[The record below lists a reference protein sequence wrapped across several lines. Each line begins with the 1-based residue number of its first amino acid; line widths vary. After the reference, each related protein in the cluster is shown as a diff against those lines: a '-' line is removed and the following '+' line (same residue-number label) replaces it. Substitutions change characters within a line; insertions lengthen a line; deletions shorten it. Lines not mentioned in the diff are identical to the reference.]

1 MKKTLLK
8 VENISI
14 YLKKKNIK
22 NCLVENISFELKEG
36 ECLGILGESGSGK
49 SLTCKSIMG
58 LLSLGIPKEIFI
70 VIHTNNK
77 DVISKFEEDI
87 SKWKVEE

>member
-1 MKKTLLK
+1 MKIMRIKLNTLNDANSLVK
-8 VENISI
+8 SI
-14 YLKKKNIK
+14 DKYNYDIDAV
-22 NCLVENISFELKEG
+22 CGRYVIDA
-36 ECLGILGESGSGK
+36 
-49 SLTCKSIMG
+49 KSIMG
-58 LLSLGIPKEIFI
+58 LFPKEIFI

>member
-1 MKKTLLK
+1 MKEFIVKFSNTNDIVIFTK
-8 VENISI
+8 IADEFKENIDVRSHDNH
-14 YLKKKNIK
+14 Y
-22 NCLVENISFELKEG
+22 VVDA
-36 ECLGILGESGSGK
+36 
-49 SLTCKSIMG
+49 KSIMG

>member
-1 MKKTLLK
+1 
-8 VENISI
+8 
-14 YLKKKNIK
+14 
-22 NCLVENISFELKEG
+22 
-36 ECLGILGESGSGK
+36 
-49 SLTCKSIMG
+49 MG

>member
-1 MKKTLLK
+1 MTITKKFRMNTPSDA
-8 VENISI
+8 EFIA
-14 YLKKKNIK
+14 KKLCKYDYDIDA
-22 NCLVENISFELKEG
+22 VIG
-36 ECLGILGESGSGK
+36 RYVIDAK
-49 SLTCKSIMG
+49 SLLG

>member
-1 MKKTLLK
+1 MTR
-8 VENISI
+8 
-14 YLKKKNIK
+14 
-22 NCLVENISFELKEG
+22 
-36 ECLGILGESGSGK
+36 ILSGYNYDIDAVCGRYVIDA
-49 SLTCKSIMG
+49 KSIMG

>member
-1 MKKTLLK
+1 MKIMRIKLNTLNDANSLVKTIDK
-8 VENISI
+8 YDYDIDAVW
-14 YLKKKNIK
+14 
-22 NCLVENISFELKEG
+22 
-36 ECLGILGESGSGK
+36 
-49 SLTCKSIMG
+49 
-58 LLSLGIPKEIFI
+58 SLGIPKEIFI

>member
-1 MKKTLLK
+1 MLWCRSNFCHCIRKHHCSLQ
-8 VENISI
+8 
-14 YLKKKNIK
+14 
-22 NCLVENISFELKEG
+22 SF
-36 ECLGILGESGSGK
+36 K
-49 SLTCKSIMG
+49 STHAKSIMG

-87 SKWKVEE
+87 FKWKVEE